1 MRCMY
6 GSGLV
11 FNFPPRLRRAL
22 GVVQVWVGLSVFF
35 FFCGSAAEKVKD
47 VRPRYPFEYLVVS
60 HFLLLVHTR

>member
-1 MRCMY
+1 MS

-11 FNFPPRLRRAL
+11 FNFPPWLRRGL
-22 GVVQVWVGLSVFF
+22 GVVQVWVGLSVIL
-35 FFCGSAAEKVKD
+35 FFCGSASEKVKD